1 MTLAVSLA
9 QISLDDPNWTLLRN
23 IGIGLVVVLW
33 LAVRVISSEPGKF
46 L

>member
-1 MTLAVSLA
+1 MGGWQARRAAVA
-9 QISLDDPNWTLLRN
+9 ANAAFVA
-23 IGIGLVVVLW
+23 VVVLW